1 MDKNVNPMQDP
12 INGLMNE
19 LGIRINE
26 LEEKQRIL
34 KDRILLI
41 GNNLI
46 GTKEELEKQ
55 SLESKRHFKNI
66 EQDIK
71 EIKQL
76 NERILNELGNF
87 ARKNELEILKRQMKM
102 FEPLEFA
109 RIKDIREIVKEE
121 LKNHLV
127 NKD

>member
-46 GTKEELEKQ
+46 GTKEEL
-55 SLESKRHFKNI
+55 
-66 EQDIK
+66 
-71 EIKQL
+71 
-76 NERILNELGNF
+76 
-87 ARKNELEILKRQMKM
+87 
-102 FEPLEFA
+102 
-109 RIKDIREIVKEE
+109 
-121 LKNHLV
+121 
-127 NKD
+127 